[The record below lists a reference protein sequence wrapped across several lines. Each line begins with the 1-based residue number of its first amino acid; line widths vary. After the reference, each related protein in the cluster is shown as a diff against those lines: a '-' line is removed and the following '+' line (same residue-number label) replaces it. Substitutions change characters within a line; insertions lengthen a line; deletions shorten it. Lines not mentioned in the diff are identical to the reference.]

1 MLEFINNIKKVKG
14 SRKHKVSGSNGVYD
28 AYKYIRKNKWFD
40 IGKPISE
47 HDFYTIIRQVN
58 NLLVDEL
65 IKGNDIKLPHK
76 LGKLEL
82 RKYEK
87 KVSFI
92 NGRLCTNLPIDWD
105 ATLRLWAEDKEAYKE
120 KILVRAEEKEIFKI
134 LYNKSKA
141 NYNNKSFYEFDA
153 NRDLKRKLK
162 QRIKDGLTDAFKF

>member
-14 SRKHKVSGSNGVYD
+14 PRKHEVSGSNGVYD

-65 IKGNDIKLPHK
+65 LRGNDVKLPHK

-87 KVSFI
+87 KISFV
-92 NGRLCTNLPIDWD
+92 NGNLRTNLPIDWNT
-105 ATLRLWAEDKEAYKE
+105 TLRLWAEDPEAYKD
-120 KILVRAEEKEIFKI
+120 KTLVRLEEKEVFKI
-134 LYNKSKA
+134 FYNKSKA
-141 NYNNKSFYEFDA
+141 NYNNKSFYEFEA

-162 QRIKDGLTDAFKF
+162 QNIKDGLIDAFKF

>member
-1 MLEFINNIKKVKG
+1 MQDFINKIKKVKG
-14 SRKHKVSGSNGVYD
+14 PRKHEVSGSNGVYD

-65 IKGNDIKLPHK
+65 LRGNDVKLPHK

-92 NGRLCTNLPIDWD
+92 DGRLCTNLPIDWD
-105 ATLRLWAEDKEAYKE
+105 ATLRLWAEDSEAYKE
-120 KILVRAEEKEIFKI
+120 KILVRAEEKEVFKI

-153 NRDLKRKLK
+153 NRDLKRRLK
-162 QRIKDGLTDAFKF
+162 QRIKDGLTDAFKL